1 MDASLARR
9 YLGDLNPMYSVPII
23 IRRWTEAFL
32 GVAAEDTCVE
42 ALSWTLE
49 GGVGTPTDENAQ
61 RAAVLEWA
69 IPSWSWSSSPSVVE
83 GASAMV
89 VYTPP
94 LADPPSTLRSL
105 AGNLA
110 WGADMLY
117 STTWSLAVVMQ
128 PMAANG
134 CNGLATAAGAMAV
147 ALQPMAANGCKSLA
161 TAAGAMAVALQPM
174 AANGCNGLASA
185 AGAMAEALRPAPVVV
200 VNPTMST
207 KDLVQ
212 VALAAGIG
220 TCVAIFAV
228 AATARGVVAVRA

>member
-147 ALQPMAANGCKSLA
+147 ALQPMAANGC
-161 TAAGAMAVALQPM
+161 
-174 AANGCNGLASA
+174 NGLASA

>member
-1 MDASLARR
+1 
-9 YLGDLNPMYSVPII
+9 MYSVPII

-147 ALQPMAANGCKSLA
+147 ALQPMAANGC
-161 TAAGAMAVALQPM
+161 
-174 AANGCNGLASA
+174 NGLASA